1 MADLIF
7 LLVHG
12 ENTIGL
18 RLRQVTQIPEPEIPA
33 NGHDLCSLSGRAE
46 ICGEAVMKKDNQLRA
61 DVRKSGAPASQMGD
75 PKQQTGDAPRLG
87 APGAGSPTVTISA
100 RYINSRLKQFCS
112 R

>member
-1 MADLIF
+1 MASLIF
-7 LLVHG
+7 LSVHR
-12 ENTIGL
+12 ENTTGL
-18 RLRQVTQIPEPEIPA
+18 RLRQVTQVPEPEIPA
-33 NGHDLCSLSGRAE
+33 KGHDLCSLSGWAE
-46 ICGEAVMKKDNQLRA
+46 ICGEAVMKKDNQLLA

-87 APGAGSPTVTISA
+87 APGAVSPTVTISA